1 MKYMC
6 LNCKTEY
13 HSSSGTPPGIKWND
27 GHICKPIL
35 VKETK
40 KELKQQIC
48 VPIMYQQKCNL
59 YGTKQDKM

>member
-40 KELKQQIC
+40 KELKQ
-48 VPIMYQQKCNL
+48 
-59 YGTKQDKM
+59 